1 MKNFDRYT
9 YQAHLSE
16 LPKCED
22 PFTVECYMR
31 GALDIANGFNT
42 EENAAGILDKNDM
55 IQECYLA
62 LVEAWSRLDWDEVKA
77 ADEPQARIWAFLKK
91 SIKLKARERVHNTK
105 DGIRIPHSKRW
116 DITETKNVD
125 DFLTQLFPPDFFSEN
140 DERLG
145 LLDDE
150 YIGRYD
156 IMILGEALDDVMR
169 KHLSRNEQIVLESL
183 FGVDRDQRSTKE
195 VAIQLG
201 TNENNIRKIKS
212 RALKQ
217 LDTEEVRN
225 YLKTFYEF

>member
-217 LDTEEVRN
+217 LDTEEVKD

>member
-217 LDTEEVRN
+217 LDTEEVRD